1 MSGRRVA
8 LVTGATGG
16 IGLATAQALARAGY
30 ALAITAPSADELDV
44 AARSLPEGSFAIT
57 GDLGDLAFV
66 ASLSPAVRD
75 RLGRIDLLVN
85 NAAWRELRTM
95 RHVTTE
101 SWERTLRI
109 CLTAPA
115 FLARDVAAT
124 MLPGGV
130 IVNVSSVMAHRGFGV
145 ATAYVAAK
153 AGLDAVTRDLAVL
166 YGPAG
171 VRVIGVAPGAVDTAM
186 SADYTADETAA
197 RMRAFSEQM
206 IPAGRW
212 ASAAEIAS
220 AIVALA
226 SADLSYLNGTTVAL
240 DGGWSANLYPRELR
254 ERLFPPR
261 DGTS

>member
-1 MSGRRVA
+1 MSESRVA
-8 LVTGATGG
+8 LVTGASGG
-16 IGLATAQALARAGY
+16 IGLATASALARAGY
-30 ALAITAPSADELDV
+30 TLAVTAPTETDLEAASRALPAGTV
-44 AARSLPEGSFAIT
+44 AIA

-66 ASLSPAVRD
+66 ASLAPAVCD

-95 RHVTTE
+95 RDVTVA
-101 SWERTLRI
+101 SWERTLRV

-124 MLPGGV
+124 MSPGGV
-130 IVNVSSVMAHRGFGV
+130 VVNVSSVMAGRGFGV

-186 SADYTADETAA
+186 SADYAADEAS
-197 RMRAFSEQM
+197 RQMRAFSEQM

-212 ASAAEIAS
+212 ARADEVAA
-220 AIVALA
+220 AIVVLA
-226 SADLSYLNGTTVAL
+226 SDALGYLNGTTVAL
-240 DGGWSANLYPRELR
+240 DGGWSANLYPRDLR
-254 ERLFPPR
+254 ERLLSQ
-261 DGTS
+261 GETS